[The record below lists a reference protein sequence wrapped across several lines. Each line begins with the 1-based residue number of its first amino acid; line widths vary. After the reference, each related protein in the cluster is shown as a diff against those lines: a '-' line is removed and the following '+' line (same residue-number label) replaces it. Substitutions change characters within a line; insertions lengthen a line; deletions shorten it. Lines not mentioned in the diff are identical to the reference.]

1 MSWQAPN
8 IGHVLEHRLRTARL
22 ELMEDRRIQNA
33 NRARSTESINFLVQL
48 IEEKIAAAARIGMD
62 AVEASLRHAAGNALI
77 NAGVPIDTVRRTLE
91 EAGEPF
97 FNVNKMAS
105 ARVKNVGPSPLP
117 VAAGLFGVWTLLVLA
132 AWATLD
138 FQALWCAIGIGAGG
152 VPAIGLYA
160 WREGQLATLKKEM
173 VGELPSRAVHYY
185 MGQLG
190 SRIDAYES
198 SVNEILRDESRS
210 GYAAPLRP
218 LAQTSVGSMRR

>member
-8 IGHVLEHRLRTARL
+8 ISHVLEHRLRTARL

-77 NAGVPIDTVRRTLE
+77 NAGVPIDTMRRTLE
-91 EAGEPF
+91 EAGAPF
-97 FNVNKMAS
+97 LQVNKMVS
-105 ARVKNVGPSPLP
+105 ARVKHVGPSPLP
-117 VAAGLFGVWTLLVLA
+117 VAAGLFAIWALAVLA

-138 FQALWCAIGIGAGG
+138 FPAFWCALGIGAGG
-152 VPAIGLYA
+152 VPAVGLFA

-173 VGELPSRAVHYY
+173 VGELPSRAVHHY
-185 MGQLG
+185 MSQLDG
-190 SRIDAYES
+190 CIDAYEHT
-198 SVNEILRDESRS
+198 VNAILRDESRN
-210 GYAAPLRP
+210 GYAATPRT
-218 LAQTSVGSMRR
+218 LAQASAGPMRR